1 MTNVLEL
8 VRGLFLLIP
17 IGILFSIGGLIA
29 LNSGTNQPDAG
40 YALRRYAGNLG
51 SLLLHLC
58 CVLALL
64 LVVQQWVGLGLKLGR

>member
-1 MTNVLEL
+1 MTNLLEL
-8 VRGLFLLIP
+8 VRGLILLIP

-29 LNSGTNQPDAG
+29 LNSGANQPNSG
-40 YALRRYAGNLG
+40 YALRRYAVNLG

-64 LVVQQWVGLGLKLGR
+64 MAVQQWVGLGLKLNH

>member
-1 MTNVLEL
+1 MSNPLEM

-29 LNSGTNQPDAG
+29 LNSGADQPHSG
-40 YALRRYAGNLG
+40 CALRRYAGNLG
-51 SLLLHLC
+51 SLLLHLG

-64 LVVQQWVGLGLKLGR
+64 LAVQQWVGLGLKLGR